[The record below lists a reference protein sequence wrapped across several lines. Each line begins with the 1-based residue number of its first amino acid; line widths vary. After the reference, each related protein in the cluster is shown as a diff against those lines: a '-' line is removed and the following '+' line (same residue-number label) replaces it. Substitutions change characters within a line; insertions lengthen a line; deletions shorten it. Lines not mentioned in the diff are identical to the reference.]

1 MPSFDIT
8 NPIDTRL
15 QTKGE
20 RKWEPPINHQPGCTP
35 SLNYTD
41 PIDTLLQPEV
51 EDMLHL
57 LHHRRVSIV
66 QVRLCRLEQKHHKRI
81 QILKLRF
88 EGFRNLVLV
97 IVILTTPFRPS
108 PGRTSDLKVTL

>member
-66 QVRLCRLEQKHHKRI
+66 QVRLCRLERFQTF
-81 QILKLRF
+81 KLRF
-88 EGFRNLVLV
+88 EGFGNLVLV
-97 IVILTTPFRPS
+97 IVILTTPIRPS